1 MSRSFYLAYITIL
14 SELISVV
21 QSILSVTGLS
31 FNYLSL
37 FAFMFLVLPALTRLP
52 MTALLII
59 LAVLSLQVLK
69 SLFIGLGPEF
79 AKSSGLLIFAGILI
93 LMSQQMFVDDFKNV
107 LTRWRWYIV
116 GLGLLYVLLWYY
128 FGAYRNASTFSLALM
143 TFLGFHRWMRLSSLV
158 FLLNAKTLYQ
168 LSALNIFFSLFMR
181 SMVSR
186 TLFLSCCVIFA
197 ALAPILLV
205 FALPP
210 EVIIFT
216 ASHTASLGERILE
229 TKTLLDNINGKWL
242 VFLWGD
248 QLGWVLESSD
258 IKARGYVHANHL
270 WLIRTLGFPIWL
282 FGAFLMIK
290 NARYGDWPVL
300 GSRSLILVSTA
311 FVMTLFTSPFLT
323 MFLLCR
329 VRSVR

>member
-1 MSRSFYLAYITIL
+1 VSRSFYLAYITIL
-14 SELISVV
+14 SELVSVV
-21 QSILSVTGLS
+21 QSILSLTGLPL
-31 FNYLSL
+31 NYLSM

-52 MTALLII
+52 MTALAII

-69 SLFIGLGPEF
+69 SFFIGLGPEF
-79 AKSSGLLIFAGILI
+79 AKSSVLLIFAGILI
-93 LMSQQMFVDDFKNV
+93 LMSQQMFVEDFINV

-116 GLGLLYVLLWYY
+116 GLGLLYVILWYH
-128 FGAYRNASTFSLALM
+128 FGTYRNASTFSLALM
-143 TFLGFHRWMRLSSLV
+143 TFLGFQRWMRFSSLV

-168 LSALNIFFSLFMR
+168 IAALNLFFSLFTR
-181 SMVSR
+181 SMISR

-205 FALPP
+205 IALPP
-210 EVIIFT
+210 DVIIFT
-216 ASHTASLGERILE
+216 SSHTASLGERILE
-229 TKTLLDNINGKWL
+229 TKTFLDNINSKWS

-270 WLIRTLGFPIWL
+270 WLIRTLGLPIWL

-290 NARYGDWPVL
+290 NVLHGGWPVL
-300 GSRSLILVSTA
+300 GSRSLIFVSTA

-329 VRSVR
+329 VRSDR